1 MTNIK
6 LIKIIIVQS
15 HFQREWMELGLL
27 VLQNPC
33 TTEENEH
40 FGV

>member
-15 HFQREWMELGLL
+15 YFQRWVEIGLL